1 MYSYFNKIVFI
12 SLLTFLAYSG
22 YAQNPGIPVYQSKKF
37 SLFPDSV
44 VQNNYSA
51 SAISAIELISNY
63 KSPDEKIQADK
74 TVVHWQ
80 LSKVITAF
88 PHYESSFLLSDAIY
102 NMSLEEMINAIES
115 DSTFRT
121 GKLWGGVW
129 TRDISYSIILSMAY
143 LEPEVG
149 MKSLLRKVNKNGCI
163 IQDTGTGGAYPC
175 STDRMI
181 WAVAAWEIFK
191 ATGNKDW
198 LHRAFL
204 IIKKSV
210 DNDSEVA
217 YDKVTGL
224 VRGESSFLDW
234 REQTYPA
241 WMQPADIFES
251 ECLGTNAVHYEA
263 NKVLA
268 EMAKILGYAQDVIK
282 YQLASKKI
290 KNGINKYLWMPDKGY
305 YGQYIYGRN
314 YKFISPRSEALGEAL
329 CIIWDIA
336 DKAKREKIISNTPLT
351 GFGITCI
358 YPQIPGVPP
367 YHNNAVW
374 PFVETFW
381 TWACV
386 KAGNQQAVLE
396 GISDVYRP
404 AALFLTN
411 KENFVA
417 ETGDFAGTQ
426 INSSNMLWSLSGNLS
441 IVNKVLFGIYFNPGY
456 LSFQPFIPEVLK
468 SNRTLANFKY
478 RKSVLN
484 ITIDGF
490 GNKIKSFLLDGKNL
504 PFPVIPSSIIGTHS
518 IQIKMAD
525 NILDSAKVNQQPV
538 YFSLQTPVIS
548 VVGSEIIWKSV
559 EGAIA
564 YHILE
569 NGREIGETKTT
580 KFNFERGIPAEYQVM
595 AVDKNNSTSFA
606 SEPEMIAANQYVSI
620 YQAESFSKKS
630 DQDYQGFIGE
640 GFVEISTKKNRFF
653 SMPITIDKTGWHI
666 IDFRYANGNGPVNT
680 ENKCAIRT
688 LKIDGLREGTV
699 VFPQRGKDDWNIWGM
714 SNTVKVYLKKGK
726 HVIALSFENYDN
738 NMNLETNQA
747 MIDYMR
753 ILEL

>member
-290 KNGINKYLWMPDKGY
+290 KNGINK
-305 YGQYIYGRN
+305 
-314 YKFISPRSEALGEAL
+314 
-329 CIIWDIA
+329 
-336 DKAKREKIISNTPLT
+336 
-351 GFGITCI
+351 
-358 YPQIPGVPP
+358 
-367 YHNNAVW
+367 
-374 PFVETFW
+374 
-381 TWACV
+381 
-386 KAGNQQAVLE
+386 
-396 GISDVYRP
+396 
-404 AALFLTN
+404 
-411 KENFVA
+411 
-417 ETGDFAGTQ
+417 
-426 INSSNMLWSLSGNLS
+426 
-441 IVNKVLFGIYFNPGY
+441 
-456 LSFQPFIPEVLK
+456 
-468 SNRTLANFKY
+468 
-478 RKSVLN
+478 
-484 ITIDGF
+484 
-490 GNKIKSFLLDGKNL
+490 
-504 PFPVIPSSIIGTHS
+504 
-518 IQIKMAD
+518 
-525 NILDSAKVNQQPV
+525 
-538 YFSLQTPVIS
+538 
-548 VVGSEIIWKSV
+548 
-559 EGAIA
+559 
-564 YHILE
+564 
-569 NGREIGETKTT
+569 
-580 KFNFERGIPAEYQVM
+580 
-595 AVDKNNSTSFA
+595 
-606 SEPEMIAANQYVSI
+606 
-620 YQAESFSKKS
+620 
-630 DQDYQGFIGE
+630 
-640 GFVEISTKKNRFF
+640 
-653 SMPITIDKTGWHI
+653 
-666 IDFRYANGNGPVNT
+666 
-680 ENKCAIRT
+680 
-688 LKIDGLREGTV
+688 
-699 VFPQRGKDDWNIWGM
+699 
-714 SNTVKVYLKKGK
+714 
-726 HVIALSFENYDN
+726 
-738 NMNLETNQA
+738 
-747 MIDYMR
+747 
-753 ILEL
+753 